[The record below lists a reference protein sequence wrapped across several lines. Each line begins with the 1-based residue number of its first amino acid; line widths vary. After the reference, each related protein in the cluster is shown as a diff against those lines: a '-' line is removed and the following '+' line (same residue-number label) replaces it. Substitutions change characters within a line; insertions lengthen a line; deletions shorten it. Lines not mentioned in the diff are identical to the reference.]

1 MKTMK
6 IFKTFL
12 MITLVLSFSAC
23 ELEIEPQ
30 TKATINNLLNE
41 PGGIQTATNGN
52 YALFKDVL
60 PFSGQGFGDSRNDY
74 TRHLYQMS
82 EFATDNVMYTQFS
95 VDPLYLVFTREHNSG
110 QGNSSYFWFIA
121 YRMILGT
128 NLIISNATEGESPE
142 IDQLIGENYFLR
154 AVATFDLLRFFA
166 MPYSHG
172 TESPGVILR
181 RSDDEPNIKA
191 RATVGE
197 SYEAVIS
204 DLLKAEELM
213 DNSQSR
219 GVEFGSQIAAQALLS
234 RVYLYMEDNDKALE
248 YADKVIGNSIGVTLA
263 DRGSY
268 VDNFANSSSSSE
280 SLFVLKF
287 TQQDGRGKNGSIG
300 SMYYDDGNNG
310 GWGEVFASE
319 TFLDLIRP
327 NTEDV
332 RNDLI
337 LTTGGLKNG
346 YDIHY
351 ILKFT
356 GQEGIVNLSS
366 PQYLRL
372 SEIYLNRAEAHAKL
386 GSDALA
392 LADVNTIR
400 TRAGFAADKLYTA
413 GNLGSR
419 SVLDVV
425 LEERRLEL
433 AFEGHRGFDAIRNK
447 RDLNRDYTGVH
458 LENGDTR
465 LVIPW
470 DDERWAFL
478 IPEIEL
484 VTNPDCVQNP

>member
-6 IFKTFL
+6 IFKQFL
-12 MITLVLSFSAC
+12 LITLVLSFSAC
-23 ELEIEPQ
+23 ELDIEPQ
-30 TKATINNLLNE
+30 TKATINNLLSE
-41 PGGIQTATNGN
+41 PGGIETATNGN

-82 EFATDNVMYTQFS
+82 EFAADNVMYTQFS

-128 NLIISNATEGESPE
+128 NLIISNAPEGESPE
-142 IDQLIGENYFLR
+142 ADQLIGENYFLR

-172 TESPGVILR
+172 RDNPGVVLR

-197 SYEAVIS
+197 SYDAVIE

-213 DNSQSR
+213 DDSQTR
-219 GVEFGSQIAAQALLS
+219 GVEFGSKLAAQALLS
-234 RVYLYMEDNDKALE
+234 RVYLYMENDEKAIE
-248 YADKVIGNSIGVTLA
+248 YANKVIENSSVRLA
-263 DRGSY
+263 DRSAY
-268 VDNFANSSSSSE
+268 VDNFANASSSPE
-280 SLFVLKF
+280 SIFVLKF
-287 TQQDGRGKNGSIG
+287 TQADGRGKNGSIG

-372 SEIYLNRAEAHAKL
+372 SEIYLNRAEAYAKS
-386 GSDALA
+386 GSDDLA
-392 LADVNTIR
+392 LNDVNTIR
-400 TRAGFAADKLYTA
+400 TRAGLPSGKLYDA
-413 GNLGSR
+413 GNLGGR
-419 SVLDVV
+419 SVLDIV

-433 AFEGHRGFDAIRNK
+433 AFEGHRGFDLIRNK
-447 RDLNRDYTGVH
+447 RDMNRDYTGIH

-465 LVIPW
+465 TVIPW
-470 DDERWAFL
+470 DDDRWAFL

-484 VTNPDCVQNP
+484 ITNPDCEQNL